1 MDRLMK
7 NAGLKCAAAIVLSV
21 SLVALAVSSVLGLYF
36 FGEGVFNPGGREKL
50 YRRQVES
57 IAWTYQSQAL
67 DYYKTMADMIDAG
80 SDETEIEH
88 GTRGYKDMFSE
99 ENCNYAFCITPVD
112 ETDKEKYPT
121 LSNYSCDDYQYSLL
135 QRETVLLD
143 NVYETFEYPIHTWYI
158 EMNAQKITNGS
169 VTKAPYDQVDTY
181 DEVTT
186 EEPYDQNDAYVGDYD
201 DMTTEANSE
210 WDSDDS
216 TWYYVDEDINGD
228 IWITND
234 EVRYNLSADADYQTA
249 WKKFCGKY
257 GDNEDFYVDSYGYDE
272 ENGVFYQDVTIS
284 RTITVEI
291 DGYVKS
297 EFTAFD
303 DFYNSPL
310 LRHMDVLI
318 DAAVP
323 VFAVSLF
330 LVILC
335 SVYLI
340 AAAGHRKDRDEIVLN
355 RFDKIPFDILCA
367 VFCMGCLGVFIAVD
381 SSFYSYYSPLE
392 TEFGLLG
399 CVVCPI
405 LFPVILMTSA
415 TRIKV
420 SGWGMFRNTV
430 IWRLCRA
437 AWRLLRWMWRR
448 CVSGVSYLVHHMNLY
463 WKYVGVLLLFGLI
476 EFFAVATGSMG
487 AVAVI
492 GVIELLCLCLIV
504 IRALVDMNMLKKGAE
519 ELAAGNTD
527 YEIDTSH
534 MMWEFRNHGENLN
547 RIKDGI
553 QLAVE
558 ERMKSER
565 MKTELITNVS
575 HDIKTPLTSI
585 ISYVDLLK
593 KEKTDNTTALEY
605 VDVLDRQSAR
615 LKKLIQ
621 DLIDASKAST
631 GNLAVHMEK
640 MDIRVLLEQAMGE
653 FAERMEKRAL
663 RTVITYNTDPVTVM
677 ADGQHLWRI
686 FQNIIHNIEK
696 YAQDNT
702 RVYIDV
708 DGEIVRQDE
717 EGIVKQN
724 SFLKVTFKN
733 ISRDALNMSGDEL
746 MERFVRGD
754 SSRNTEGS
762 GLGLSIARSLAELQ
776 GGKLEIIVDGDL
788 FKVVLLLVRA

>member
-57 IAWTYQSQAL
+57 IAGTYQFQAL
-67 DYYKTMADMIDAG
+67 DYYKTMVDLIDAG

-112 ETDKEKYPT
+112 GTDKEKYPT
-121 LSNYSCDDYQYSLL
+121 LSNYSCDDYQYSLIR
-135 QRETVLLD
+135 RETVWLD

-158 EMNAQKITNGS
+158 EMNAQKSG
-169 VTKAPYDQVDTY
+169 
-181 DEVTT
+181 E
-186 EEPYDQNDAYVGDYD
+186 G
-201 DMTTEANSE
+201 TEADTE

-216 TWYYVDEDINGD
+216 RWYYVDEDINGD

-284 RTITVEI
+284 RSIAVEI

-340 AAAGHRKDRDEIVLN
+340 AAAGHRKCRDEIVLG

-367 VFCMGCLGVFIAVD
+367 VFCMCCLGVFIAVD

-392 TEFGLLG
+392 AGFGLLG

-448 CVSGVSYLVHHMNLY
+448 CVSGVSYLVRHMNLY

-487 AVAVI
+487 SVAVI

-631 GNLAVHMEK
+631 GNLTVHMEK

-708 DGEIVRQDE
+708 DGEVVRQDE

-776 GGKLEIIVDGDL
+776 GGNLEIIVDGDL

>member
-57 IAWTYQSQAL
+57 IAGTYQFQAL
-67 DYYKTMADMIDAG
+67 DYYKTMVDLIDAG

-88 GTRGYKDMFSE
+88 GTRDYKDMFSE

-112 ETDKEKYPT
+112 GTDKEKYPT
-121 LSNYSCDDYQYSLL
+121 LSNYSCDDYQYSLIR
-135 QRETVLLD
+135 RETVWLD

-158 EMNAQKITNGS
+158 EMNAQKSG
-169 VTKAPYDQVDTY
+169 
-181 DEVTT
+181 E
-186 EEPYDQNDAYVGDYD
+186 G
-201 DMTTEANSE
+201 TEADTE

-216 TWYYVDEDINGD
+216 RWYYVDEDINGD

-284 RTITVEI
+284 RSIAVEI

-310 LRHMDVLI
+310 LHYMDVLI

-340 AAAGHRKDRDEIVLN
+340 AAAGHRKCRDEIVLG

-367 VFCMGCLGVFIAVD
+367 VFCMCCLGVFIAVD

-392 TEFGLLG
+392 TGFGLLG

-437 AWRLLRWMWRR
+437 AWRLLRWIW
-448 CVSGVSYLVHHMNLY
+448 SKLAFGVSYLVRHMNLY

-492 GVIELLCLCLIV
+492 GVLELLCLCLIV

-717 EGIVKQN
+717 EGIAKQN

-776 GGKLEIIVDGDL
+776 GGNLEIIVDGDL

>member
-57 IAWTYQSQAL
+57 IAGTYQFQAL
-67 DYYKTMADMIDAG
+67 DYYKTMVDLIDAG

-112 ETDKEKYPT
+112 GTDKEKYPT
-121 LSNYSCDDYQYSLL
+121 LSNYSCDDYQYSLIR
-135 QRETVLLD
+135 RETVWLD

-158 EMNAQKITNGS
+158 EMNAQKSG
-169 VTKAPYDQVDTY
+169 
-181 DEVTT
+181 E
-186 EEPYDQNDAYVGDYD
+186 G
-201 DMTTEANSE
+201 TEADTE

-216 TWYYVDEDINGD
+216 RWYYVDEDINGD

-284 RTITVEI
+284 RSIAVEI

-310 LRHMDVLI
+310 LRYMDVLI

-340 AAAGHRKDRDEIVLN
+340 AAAGHRKCRDEIVLG

-367 VFCMGCLGVFIAVD
+367 VFCMCCLGVFIAVD

-392 TEFGLLG
+392 TGFGLLG

-405 LFPVILMTSA
+405 SFPVILMTSA

-420 SGWGMFRNTV
+420 LGWGMFRNTV

-448 CVSGVSYLVHHMNLY
+448 CVSGVSYLVRHMNLY

-519 ELAAGNTD
+519 ELAAGNTN

-717 EGIVKQN
+717 EGIAKQN

-776 GGKLEIIVDGDL
+776 GGNLEIIVDGDL

>member
-1 MDRLMK
+1 MDRLMR

-36 FGEGVFNPGGREKL
+36 FDKGVLKQGGREAL
-50 YRRQVES
+50 YQGRVES
-57 IAWTYQSQAL
+57 IAWNYHNRAL
-67 DYYKTMADMIDAG
+67 DYYKTMVELLDAG
-80 SDETEIEH
+80 CDETEIEQ
-88 GTRGYKDMFSE
+88 GTRDYKEMFSE
-99 ENCNYAFCITPVD
+99 ENCNYAFNITPV
-112 ETDKEKYPT
+112 EENYPS
-121 LSNYSCDDYQYSLL
+121 LSNYSCYDYQYSSTW
-135 QRETVLLD
+135 RADVMLD
-143 NVYETFEYPIHTWYI
+143 SDYETFTYPIHAWYI

-169 VTKAPYDQVDTY
+169 VTQAPYDQVDTY

-186 EEPYDQNDAYVGDYD
+186 EEPYDQNDAYVDDYD

-210 WDSDDS
+210 WDSGDS
-216 TWYYVDEDINGD
+216 SWYYAYQENGN

-234 EVRYNLSADADYQTA
+234 EVLYNLSADTGYQKA
-249 WKKFCGKY
+249 WKAFCERY
-257 GDNEDFYVDSYGYDE
+257 GDNKEIFVDGVGYDVDE
-272 ENGVFYQDVTIS
+272 GVFYQDVTIS
-284 RTITVEI
+284 ETIMVDI
-291 DGYVKS
+291 QAYVKS
-297 EFTAFD
+297 EFTAAD
-303 DFYNSPL
+303 DFYNSFF
-310 LRHMDVLI
+310 LRYMDVLL
-318 DAAVP
+318 DATVP
-323 VFAVSLF
+323 TFAVSLF

-340 AAAGHRKDRDEIVLN
+340 AAAGHRKGRDEIVLN
-355 RFDKIPFDILCA
+355 GFDRIPFDIICA
-367 VFCMGCLGVFIAVD
+367 VFCMGCLGVFVAVD
-381 SSFYSYYSPLE
+381 SAFFSYYSPFE
-392 TEFGLLG
+392 TGIGILS

-405 LFPVILMTSA
+405 LFPVTLLTAA
-415 TRIKV
+415 TRIKA

-430 IWRLCRA
+430 IWRLCRV
-437 AWRLLRWMWRR
+437 AWRLLKWIWSKL
-448 CVSGVSYLVHHMNLY
+448 VSGASYLIRHMNLY
-463 WKYVGVLLLFGLI
+463 WKYVGVLLIFGLI

-487 AVAVI
+487 AVALI
-492 GVIELLCLCLIV
+492 GLIELICLCLIV
-504 IRALVDMNMLKKGAE
+504 IKALVDMNMLKKGAE
-519 ELAAGNTD
+519 ELASGNTD
-527 YEIDTSH
+527 YEIDTSQ
-534 MMWEFRNHGENLN
+534 MMWEFRRHGENLN
-547 RIKDGI
+547 RIKGGI
-553 QLAVE
+553 QVAVE

-593 KEKTDNTTALEY
+593 KEKIDNPTALEY
-605 VDVLDRQSAR
+605 VDVLERQSAR

-631 GNLAVHMEK
+631 GNLTVHMEVT
-640 MDIRVLLEQAMGE
+640 DIRVLLEQAMGE
-653 FAERMEKRAL
+653 FAEKMEKRAL

-677 ADGQHLWRI
+677 ADGRHLWRI
-686 FQNIIHNIEK
+686 FQNIINNIEK

-708 DGEIVRQDE
+708 DGEIAQQDE
-717 EGIVKQN
+717 DGIVKRSN
-724 SFLKVTFKN
+724 LLKITFKN

-776 GGKLEIIVDGDL
+776 GGNLEIIVDGDL

>member
-50 YRRQVES
+50 YRRHVES

-67 DYYKTMADMIDAG
+67 DYYKTMVDLIDAG

-88 GTRGYKDMFSE
+88 GTRDYKDMFSE

-121 LSNYSCDDYQYSLL
+121 LSNYSCDDYQYSLF
-135 QRETVLLD
+135 QRKTVWLD
-143 NVYETFEYPIHTWYI
+143 DVYETFEYPIHTWYI
-158 EMNAQKITNGS
+158 EMNAQKSG
-169 VTKAPYDQVDTY
+169 
-181 DEVTT
+181 EV
-186 EEPYDQNDAYVGDYD
+186 
-201 DMTTEANSE
+201 TEANTE

-216 TWYYVDEDINGD
+216 TWYYVDEDRNGD
-228 IWITND
+228 IWIIND

-257 GDNEDFYVDSYGYDE
+257 GDNEDFSVDSYGYDE
-272 ENGVFYQDVTIS
+272 ENGVFYQYVTIS
-284 RTITVEI
+284 RKITVEI

-297 EFTAFD
+297 GFTAFD

-310 LRHMDVLI
+310 LRYMDVLI

-340 AAAGHRKDRDEIVLN
+340 AAAGHRKCRDEIVLN

-367 VFCMGCLGVFIAVD
+367 VFCMGCLGAFIAVD

-392 TEFGLLG
+392 TGFGLLG

-420 SGWGMFRNTV
+420 LGWGMFRNTV

-448 CVSGVSYLVHHMNLY
+448 CVSGVSYLVRHMNLY

-476 EFFAVATGSMG
+476 ELFAVATGSMG
-487 AVAVI
+487 AVALI

-527 YEIDTSH
+527 YEIDTSR

-553 QLAVE
+553 QVAVE

-593 KEKTDNTTALEY
+593 KEKMDNQTALEY

-631 GNLAVHMEK
+631 GNLTVHMEET
-640 MDIRVLLEQAMGE
+640 DIRVLLEQAMGE
-653 FAERMEKRAL
+653 FAEKMEKRAL

-686 FQNIIHNIEK
+686 FQNIINNIAK

-708 DGEIVRQDE
+708 DGEIAQQDE
-717 EGIVKQN
+717 GGIVKRSN
-724 SFLKVTFKN
+724 LLKVTFKN
-733 ISRDALNMSGDEL
+733 ISKDELNMSGDEL

-776 GGKLEIIVDGDL
+776 GGNLEIIVDGDL

>member
-57 IAWTYQSQAL
+57 IAGTYQFQAL
-67 DYYKTMADMIDAG
+67 DYYKTMVDLIDAG

-112 ETDKEKYPT
+112 GTDKEKYPM
-121 LSNYSCDDYQYSLL
+121 LSNYSCDDYQYSLIW
-135 QRETVLLD
+135 RETVWLD

-158 EMNAQKITNGS
+158 EMNAQKSG
-169 VTKAPYDQVDTY
+169 
-181 DEVTT
+181 E
-186 EEPYDQNDAYVGDYD
+186 G
-201 DMTTEANSE
+201 TEADTE

-216 TWYYVDEDINGD
+216 RWYYVDEDINGD

-284 RTITVEI
+284 RSIAVEI

-310 LRHMDVLI
+310 LRYMDVLI

-340 AAAGHRKDRDEIVLN
+340 AAAGHRKCRDEIVLD

-367 VFCMGCLGVFIAVD
+367 VFCMCCLGVFIAVD

-392 TEFGLLG
+392 TGFGLLG

-420 SGWGMFRNTV
+420 LGWGMFRNTV

-437 AWRLLRWMWRR
+437 AWRLLRWMWRK
-448 CVSGVSYLVHHMNLY
+448 CVSGVSYLVRHMNLY

-593 KEKTDNTTALEY
+593 KEKTDNITALEY

-631 GNLAVHMEK
+631 GNLTVHMEK

-717 EGIVKQN
+717 EGIAKQN

-776 GGKLEIIVDGDL
+776 GGNLEIIVDGDL